1 MLILQNEQNQ
11 ILKGIGLALNRI
23 GMVLENSGEE
33 EGEEEEVEVSIPQGT
48 EETKEEP
55 KEEVEEPETEETEPE
70 VEEEISKEELKL
82 QKKID
87 VIPFSADLNEFIQFI
102 LNTTKNSIKVQ
113 SIVVKESK
121 IGKKTIIISVRPQDR
136 GKAIGK
142 DGSMIKK
149 IKELVLR
156 HFEVNNVIINT
167 KN

>member
-1 MLILQNEQNQ
+1 MLKKNIKIDRESMELISLFNN
-11 ILKGIGLALNRI
+11 ISGAIIKDCLVFKSP
-23 GMVLENSGEE
+23 ENSSEVIIFLVKKQDVGKAIGKAGEH
-33 EGEEEEVEVSIPQGT
+33 V
-48 EETKEEP
+48 KD
-55 KEEVEEPETEETEPE
+55 
-70 VEEEISKEELKL
+70 LMAKL

-87 VIPFSADLNEFIQFI
+87 VIPFSADLDEFIQFI

-113 SIVVKESK
+113 NIEVKESK
-121 IGKKTIIISVRPQDR
+121 IGKKTVIISVRPQDR

-149 IKELVLR
+149 IKELVIR